1 MTELAIIGSD
11 IQEVIGSA
19 IAFQLLFG
27 LELWY
32 VLSNA
37 TLTALTIVVSHL
49 AVLHSQ
55 ILTVHYMQGLAV
67 SSRVS
72 TPSPFS

>member
-32 VLSNA
+32 VL
-37 TLTALTIVVSHL
+37 VMPH
-49 AVLHSQ
+49 
-55 ILTVHYMQGLAV
+55 
-67 SSRVS
+67 
-72 TPSPFS
+72 